1 MKKVVT
7 LLLLWLSV
15 FPVFAEEYKTVT
27 CYEAGGLDKI
37 LSEEELKTITHLKL
51 VGNINHLDLYYVGQA
66 NVVQAL
72 DIEETRVNMISGCFC
87 RNSSLKEIR
96 LPETCYSIVNS
107 FKESAIQKI
116 NLDGVTS
123 EIYSSFVSCPQLKE
137 IGKIAAKTTYDS
149 FKNCAIETLE
159 ISDNVTVIGAYS
171 FVDCPSLCSLQ
182 FPEQVTEIGENSF
195 TNCASLRRVQL
206 PDRLTKIGEKSF
218 SGCESLDEISMMSNV
233 VPTLGTEGNW
243 VSCFDNATR
252 VACRLYVPIGSREK
266 YSEAWRFKRVVEV
279 DNLSAGDTLR
289 WDIEYTDLHVETP
302 GTLSSKLT
310 SESLIQAKGFRIT
323 GTLNKDDL
331 TVLNNLSNT
340 AFLRVLDLRECRME
354 GDSVP
359 SSAFSGS
366 GISEIYLPESITK
379 IGSRAFAGSVLKWL
393 DIPADNCID
402 FIGDGAFSSCSQL
415 RSVLSFPQV
424 TAIGDEVFNYCL
436 ALTEVSLPK
445 VTRVGAGSFYN
456 CWRLKKVQLGQAEP
470 VENQLVI
477 SASIESVG
485 ENAFGGCKQ
494 FKTVDMSASS
504 LQSLPRKLFFDCAYL
519 EQVSLPQSLTQMGDS
534 VFACTRLASINVPS
548 GVTQIPEGC
557 FAGCSNLSQVSLSSQ
572 TASVGDYAFV
582 SCSFASLS
590 LPATVQ
596 NLGEGC
602 IRNCAELTDFQFPE
616 KITEVSR
623 EFFDGCLSLRHVTL
637 SPATTRLSARAFRGV
652 GIESIELPEQ
662 LESIGDSCF
671 LDCSRLT
678 AIGKAAFCSS
688 ALGSIVIPASV
699 DTIRQST
706 FLWCKNL
713 SQVTLPQGLK
723 RIEESAF
730 TGCSLLQN
738 ITLPETVELGDYAF
752 SGTGF
757 RVFIVPEVNENV
769 PRGLLEG
776 CDNLEVVYLL
786 SGVKKVGYSFLED
799 CVNLKKVYLQ
809 APVPPET
816 EVYEDY
822 RYGRF
827 GYELYATYAP
837 FTNVPKSCMLYVP
850 QENYYDYW
858 NNGGLWKESFTMEGM
873 DFSGIEQAENG
884 FRIITEDGNGLTI
897 CLDRAMPVVVYDLQ
911 GRLVAQMSGV
921 AGDNRLPLDRGVYIV
936 CCGTNRV
943 KVLCR

>member
-149 FKNCAIETLE
+149 FNNCAIDTLT
-159 ISDNVTVIGAYS
+159 ISDSVTEIGAVS
-171 FVDCPSLCSLQ
+171 FMNCPSLCYIQ
-182 FPEQVTEIGENSF
+182 FPN
-195 TNCASLRRVQL
+195 
-206 PDRLTKIGEKSF
+206 RLTKIGEKSF
-218 SGCESLDEISMMSNV
+218 SGCTSLDEISMMSNV

-243 VSCFDNATR
+243 MSCFDNATR
-252 VACRLYVPIGSREK
+252 VACRLYVPIGCREK

-415 RSVLSFPQV
+415 RSVLSFSQV

-590 LPATVQ
+590 LPAAVQ

-616 KITEVSR
+616 EMTEVSR
-623 EFFDGCLSLRHVTL
+623 AFFDGCLSLRHVTL
-637 SPATTRLSARAFRGV
+637 SPVTTRLSAGAFRGV
-652 GIESIELPEQ
+652 GIESIELPKQ

-678 AIGKAAFCSS
+678 AIVLPETVSEIGKAAFCSS

-822 RYGRF
+822 RYGRD
-827 GYELYATYAP
+827 GYYLYATYAP
-837 FTNVPKSCMLYVP
+837 FTNVPKSCILYVP
-850 QENYYDYW
+850 QENYYEYW
-858 NNGGLWKESFTMEGM
+858 TKGGLWKESFTLEGM

-884 FRIITEDGNGLTI
+884 FRIITEGGNGLTV

-911 GRLVAQMSGV
+911 GRLVAQMNGV
-921 AGDNRLPLDRGVYIV
+921 AGDNRLPLDKGAYIV

>member
-37 LSEEELKTITHLKL
+37 ISEEELKTITHLKL
-51 VGNINHLDLYYVGQA
+51 VGNINDADLCYVEQA
-66 NVVQAL
+66 NVVQYL
-72 DIEETRVNMISGCFC
+72 DIEDAKVGIINGCFC
-87 RNSSLKEIR
+87 KNSSLKEVR
-96 LPETCYSIVNS
+96 LPETCYSIVSS
-107 FKESAIQKI
+107 FKESTIQKI
-116 NLDGVTS
+116 NLDRVTA
-123 EIYSSFVSCPQLKE
+123 EIYSSFVSCPQLKS
-137 IGKIAAKTTYDS
+137 IGIISAKTTYDS
-149 FKNCAIETLE
+149 FNNCAIDTLT
-159 ISDNVTVIGAYS
+159 ISDSVTEIGAVS
-171 FVDCPSLCSLQ
+171 FMNCPSLCYIQ
-182 FPEQVTEIGENSF
+182 FPN
-195 TNCASLRRVQL
+195 
-206 PDRLTKIGEKSF
+206 RLTKIGEKSF
-218 SGCESLDEISMMSNV
+218 SGCTSLDEISMMSNV

-678 AIGKAAFCSS
+678 AIVLPETVSEIGKAAFCSS

-822 RYGRF
+822 RYGRD
-827 GYELYATYAP
+827 GYYLYATYAP
-837 FTNVPKSCMLYVP
+837 FTNVPKSCILYVP
-850 QENYYDYW
+850 QENYYEYW
-858 NNGGLWKESFTMEGM
+858 TKGGLWKESFTLEGM

>member
-1 MKKVVT
+1 MK
-7 LLLLWLSV
+7 L
-15 FPVFAEEYKTVT
+15 
-27 CYEAGGLDKI
+27 
-37 LSEEELKTITHLKL
+37 
-51 VGNINHLDLYYVGQA
+51 GNI
-66 NVVQAL
+66 
-72 DIEETRVNMISGCFC
+72 
-87 RNSSLKEIR
+87 
-96 LPETCYSIVNS
+96 
-107 FKESAIQKI
+107 
-116 NLDGVTS
+116 
-123 EIYSSFVSCPQLKE
+123 
-137 IGKIAAKTTYDS
+137 
-149 FKNCAIETLE
+149 
-159 ISDNVTVIGAYS
+159 
-171 FVDCPSLCSLQ
+171 
-182 FPEQVTEIGENSF
+182 
-195 TNCASLRRVQL
+195 
-206 PDRLTKIGEKSF
+206 
-218 SGCESLDEISMMSNV
+218 
-233 VPTLGTEGNW
+233 
-243 VSCFDNATR
+243 
-252 VACRLYVPIGSREK
+252 
-266 YSEAWRFKRVVEV
+266 
-279 DNLSAGDTLR
+279 
-289 WDIEYTDLHVETP
+289 
-302 GTLSSKLT
+302 
-310 SESLIQAKGFRIT
+310 
-323 GTLNKDDL
+323 
-331 TVLNNLSNT
+331 
-340 AFLRVLDLRECRME
+340 
-354 GDSVP
+354 
-359 SSAFSGS
+359 
-366 GISEIYLPESITK
+366 
-379 IGSRAFAGSVLKWL
+379 
-393 DIPADNCID
+393 
-402 FIGDGAFSSCSQL
+402 
-415 RSVLSFPQV
+415 
-424 TAIGDEVFNYCL
+424 
-436 ALTEVSLPK
+436 
-445 VTRVGAGSFYN
+445 
-456 CWRLKKVQLGQAEP
+456 EP
-470 VENQLVI
+470 VDNQLVI
-477 SASIESVG
+477 SAAIESVG
-485 ENAFGGCKQ
+485 EGAFGGCKQ
-494 FKTVDMSASS
+494 LKSVDMSASS

-557 FAGCSNLSQVSLSSQ
+557 FAGCSNLSQVRLSSQ

-678 AIGKAAFCSS
+678 AIVLPETVSEIGKAAFCSS